1 MPLVAL
7 DSVSIAFGHLP
18 LLSGAS
24 LQVDAGERIAVIGR
38 NGSGKSTLLNILG
51 GLDRPSAGRATV
63 GGRDLS
69 KMTGAD
75 QVRYKREVVGFVW
88 QSKARNLIPYL
99 SALENV
105 ELPLALSGSATIR
118 PTR

>member
-51 GLDRPSAGRATV
+51 GELSPDSGTV
-63 GGRDLS
+63 LRQPGVRVSRLVQDVPLS
-69 KMTGAD
+69 TART
-75 QVRYKREVVGFVW
+75 VAEVVGEGLGTLDVHDEW
-88 QSKARNLIPYL
+88 QRHHQADQ
-99 SALENV
+99 
-105 ELPLALSGSATIR
+105 
-118 PTR
+118 